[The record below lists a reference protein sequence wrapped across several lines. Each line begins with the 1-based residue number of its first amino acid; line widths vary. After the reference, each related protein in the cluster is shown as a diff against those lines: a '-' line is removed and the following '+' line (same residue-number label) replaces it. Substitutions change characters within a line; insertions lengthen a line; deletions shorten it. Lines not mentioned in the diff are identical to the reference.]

1 MTSGTVAAANSEVA
15 SLSTANQAYAAENN
29 GVFAATST
37 SLSSYYNGA
46 LKASYTFDTDS
57 GAILT
62 ADATGAGE
70 WGTGIVFKL
79 SSQQWERWV
88 SGHGTAGKS
97 Y

>member
-46 LKASYTFDTDS
+46 LKASYTFDTAS